1 MVDMPVVLFI
11 DVDSSH
17 VCTVSDLL
25 LQVVRS
31 HRKFTICDDVYS
43 TLEQYAMTYTT
54 RCDDNIQRRARRSVH
69 HGEAVVIT
77 VLAVSAKLFTNK

>member
-11 DVDSSH
+11 VVDSSH

-31 HRKFTICDDVYS
+31 HRKFTMYDDVYN
-43 TLEQYAMTYTT
+43 TVEQYAMTYTT
-54 RCDDNIQRRARRSVH
+54 RCDDNIQRCTRHSVH
-69 HGEAVVIT
+69 HR
-77 VLAVSAKLFTNK
+77 